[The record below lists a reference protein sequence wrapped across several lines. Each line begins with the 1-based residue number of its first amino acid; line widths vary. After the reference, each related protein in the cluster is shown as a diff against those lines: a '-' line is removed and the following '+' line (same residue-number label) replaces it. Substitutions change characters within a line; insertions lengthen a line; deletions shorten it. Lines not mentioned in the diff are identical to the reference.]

1 MRIVSVLFVPL
12 FLLTIHIQN
21 SFSQDKKTTHTFKII
36 GETRG
41 WDISEQPKEIA
52 VEYDPSSTNHL
63 FITYF
68 GDEGIVVS
76 KKQYTFN
83 GKKFYITGLVN
94 YLLKKE
100 LQLDGLQIEYR
111 KDGSVENEQVFANG
125 NLQKETSYY
134 PDGKR
139 QLSYS
144 AENQLKAGEYK
155 MWHQNG
161 QLNFSGNYKNNLKD
175 GEFQEF
181 NDSGV
186 LLKAGIYK
194 DGKLISG
201 VPVVQDVMYDRPE
214 KQAVYIGGDEAF
226 DEYLKR
232 SSTNINALKTV
243 SKPTRI
249 DLRFLIDKTGRIT
262 DIENVSVIKADELS
276 ILNEVFKEL
285 PVFSPATEEG
295 IPVASINNLNFILS
309 ADGLKRNTN
318 DEVFANPD
326 KMAEFSG
333 GVVALRNFLASNV
346 RYPKDAQISMA
357 QGKVFVNFI
366 VNEDGTISKV
376 TIARGV
382 HYLLDEEAIRV
393 VKIMPKWIPGQ
404 KDGKPVRVS
413 YTVPINF
420 MLH

>member
-1 MRIVSVLFVPL
+1 MKINVLLFFVLFCFVFQFQEVQSKDEPG
-12 FLLTIHIQN
+12 
-21 SFSQDKKTTHTFKII
+21 THTFKIV
-36 GETRG
+36 GQTRG
-41 WDISEQPKEIA
+41 WYVSEQPKEVA
-52 VEYDPSSTNHL
+52 VEYDPNSANHL

-68 GDEGIVVS
+68 SDEGIVTS
-76 KKQYTFN
+76 KKHFKFS
-83 GKKFYITGLVN
+83 GKKFYITSLLS
-94 YLLKKE
+94 YILKKE

-111 KDGSVENEQVFANG
+111 KDGSIEKEQIFAKN

-134 PDGKR
+134 PDGKKL
-139 QLSYS
+139 LSYS
-144 AENQLKAGEYK
+144 AENQLLNGEYK

-186 LLKAGIYK
+186 LQKAGIYK

-201 VPVVQDVMYDRPE
+201 DAIVQDVVYDRPE
-214 KQAVYIGGDEAF
+214 KPAVYINGDEAF
-226 DEYLKR
+226 DEYLKMN
-232 SSTNINALKTV
+232 SANIDGLRKVT
-243 SKPTRI
+243 KPKRI
-249 DLRFLIDKTGRIT
+249 DLRFLIDKTGRMT
-262 DIENVSVIKADELS
+262 DIENISEFTAAELS

-285 PVFSPATEEG
+285 PVFTPATQEG
-295 IPVASINNLNFILS
+295 VPVASIKDLSFIIS

-318 DEVFANPD
+318 DQVFTEPD
-326 KMAEFSG
+326 KMPEFPG
-333 GVVALRNFLASNV
+333 GVIALRNFLSSNV
-346 RYPKDAQISMA
+346 KYPAQAQREKI
-357 QGKVFVNFI
+357 QGKVFVNYI

-393 VKIMPKWIPGQ
+393 VKSMPKWIPG
-404 KDGKPVRVS
+404 KLNGNPVKVS

-420 MLH
+420 ALQ

>member
-1 MRIVSVLFVPL
+1 MKINVLLFLVLFFFVFQFQEVQSKDEPG
-12 FLLTIHIQN
+12 
-21 SFSQDKKTTHTFKII
+21 THTFKIV

-68 GDEGIVVS
+68 GDEGIVTS
-76 KKQYTFN
+76 KKQFTFS
-83 GKKFYITGLVN
+83 GKKFYIMGLVN
-94 YLLKKE
+94 YLQKKE

-111 KDGSVENEQVFANG
+111 KDGSIEKEQIFAKG

-134 PDGKR
+134 PDGKKL
-139 QLSYS
+139 LSYS
-144 AENQLKAGEYK
+144 AENQLMNGEYK

-186 LLKAGIYK
+186 LQKTGIYK
-194 DGKLISG
+194 GGKLIGG
-201 VPVVQDVMYDRPE
+201 VAIVQDVMYDRPE
-214 KQAVYIGGDEAF
+214 KPAAYINGDEAF
-226 DEYLKR
+226 DEYLKKR
-232 SSTNINALKTV
+232 SANIDGLKTV
-243 SKPTRI
+243 TKPTRI

-262 DIENVSVIKADELS
+262 DIENISELTAAELS

-285 PVFSPATEEG
+285 PTYTPATEEG
-295 IPVASINNLNFILS
+295 IPVASIKDLNFILS

-318 DEVFANPD
+318 DEVFAKPD
-326 KMAEFSG
+326 KMPEFPG
-333 GVVALRNFLASNV
+333 GVGALRDFLSSNV
-346 RYPKDAQISMA
+346 RYPKDAQISA
-357 QGKVFVNFI
+357 VQGKVFVNFI
-366 VNEDGTISKV
+366 VNGDGTITKV

-393 VKIMPKWIPGQ
+393 VQIMPRWIPGQ

-420 MLH
+420 ALQ